1 MGSACSSL
9 MRKVP
14 GRNTSGL
21 GKRQQKPAGDPEQPE
36 IHDHLNPPSIKGRG
50 PQISRCKL
58 DSAWGPL
65 TGLVGLLLQPVGV
78 RVFRPSSAS
87 HLTRTVTRYG
97 LLVAPLLE
105 QGCLGH
111 PAAVFDVAQ
120 TTQARTA
127 IAGPARRIH
136 KLPRRISTAS
146 HPNESDADWDAAIL
160 WQCLFRRSSN
170 RLALLHELRGNAFRR
185 SNLRPIR
192 ILQSDRDSVPFRFT
206 QLRHRGML
214 FHIHVPLTVFSVF
227 IGNLSDLYHKSPVG
241 L

>member
-21 GKRQQKPAGDPEQPE
+21 GNRQQKPAGDPEQRE
-36 IHDHLNPPSIKGRG
+36 IHDHPNPPSIRGRG
-50 PQISRCKL
+50 AQISSNKL

-111 PAAVFDVAQ
+111 
-120 TTQARTA
+120 
-127 IAGPARRIH
+127 
-136 KLPRRISTAS
+136 
-146 HPNESDADWDAAIL
+146 
-160 WQCLFRRSSN
+160 
-170 RLALLHELRGNAFRR
+170 
-185 SNLRPIR
+185 
-192 ILQSDRDSVPFRFT
+192 
-206 QLRHRGML
+206 
-214 FHIHVPLTVFSVF
+214 
-227 IGNLSDLYHKSPVG
+227 
-241 L
+241 